1 MVAISP
7 NDEIACDPLQ
17 SDIDDRCIQ
26 YHNHVADGGCRQ
38 YAALIDAVVDLGIG
52 VSGHRQ
58 FRRGSKYA
66 DRFADRDE
74 TLPLADYPDCPDRT
88 DDRCSNAAWLR
99 QAGRFACFQS
109 IISACCHTPH
119 VSRQHVQDIGPN
131 SPLGCRTRGIHE
143 GKIMI
148 SIETTEAAV
157 AALYEKMAQNL
168 AIVRCRLQKP
178 LTLADKLVLGHLDD
192 PENQE
197 LIAGESYLALR
208 PDRVVFQDVLGQSGM
223 LQFMQTGRK
232 RVAVP
237 TTIHCDHLIQASSGA
252 DSDLRASLA
261 DSKEVYDFLR
271 SAAAKYGCGFWE
283 PGAGIIHQVVLE
295 NYAFPGCMI
304 IGTDSHTPNGGGLG
318 ACAVGVGGADAVE
331 VISGMP
337 WELLYPKHIAV
348 YLTGELSGWTAP
360 KDVILY
366 VAGKLT
372 VSGGTNAI
380 IEYIGPGAR
389 SISATGKATITNMGA
404 ELGATTSMFPADEK
418 MARYLNATGRAA
430 LGPLVA
436 QHRELLIP
444 DAEVEQDPE
453 KYYDRVIR
461 LDLGKLEPYVV
472 GPHTP
477 DRARPISAFAAELKD
492 KSNGFVDR
500 ISSTL
505 IGSCTNSSYEDMS
518 RAADVAEQATAQG
531 LSAAAPLLVTPGSE
545 QVRATIERDGQMSS
559 LASIGATVLAN
570 ACGPCIGQWHRTDG
584 AIAEPNSIVTSY
596 NRNFPRRNDG
606 QPTTMS
612 FIASPEIV
620 TAFAIAGRLSFNP
633 LTDALV
639 SRKDGKPFVLA
650 APKLAPDVPATNFSR
665 GRGAYVAPP
674 SDGEDIDIGIRPDSG
689 RLQRLHPWPA
699 WNGEDFLDMP
709 VLVKTKGK
717 TTTDHIS
724 PAGPWLRLR
733 GHLDKFSDNMFM
745 GATNAFSNETGRGK
759 NILTGEACR
768 SLADNARRYQARGLK
783 WVVIGDQ
790 NYGEG
795 SSREHAALSPRHLG
809 GVAVIARSFAR
820 IHETNLK
827 KQGLLA
833 LRFENPADYDR
844 VAEND
849 RIGLIGLKDMAP
861 GKRVECRIQHVDGS
875 VSTIRLLH
883 TFSNQQLGW
892 FRAGSA
898 LNLIQDP

>member
-1 MVAISP
+1 
-7 NDEIACDPLQ
+7 
-17 SDIDDRCIQ
+17 
-26 YHNHVADGGCRQ
+26 
-38 YAALIDAVVDLGIG
+38 
-52 VSGHRQ
+52 
-58 FRRGSKYA
+58 
-66 DRFADRDE
+66 
-74 TLPLADYPDCPDRT
+74 
-88 DDRCSNAAWLR
+88 
-99 QAGRFACFQS
+99 
-109 IISACCHTPH
+109 
-119 VSRQHVQDIGPN
+119 
-131 SPLGCRTRGIHE
+131 
-143 GKIMI
+143 MI
-148 SIETTEAAV
+148 SIEATPDTV
-157 AALYEKMAQNL
+157 AALYARMTQNL
-168 AIVRCRLQKP
+168 TVVRRRLRKP
-178 LTLADKLVLGHLDD
+178 LTLADKIMLGHLDD

-197 LIAGESYLALR
+197 LNAGESYLALR

-237 TTIHCDHLIQASSGA
+237 TTIHCDHLIQANAGA
-252 DSDLRASLA
+252 DRDLRASLA

-331 VISGMP
+331 VIAGMP
-337 WELLYPKHIAV
+337 WELLYPRHIAV
-348 YLTGELSGWTAP
+348 YLTGELNGWTAP

-366 VAGKLT
+366 VAGQLT

-389 SISATGKATITNMGA
+389 TISATGKATITNMGA

-418 MARYLNATGRAA
+418 MAQYLKATGRAV
-430 LGPLVA
+430 LVPLIE
-436 QHRELLIP
+436 QNLSLLVP
-444 DAEVEQDPE
+444 DEDVERNPE
-453 KYYDRVIR
+453 NYYDRVIR
-461 LDLGKLEPYVV
+461 LDLSKLEPHVV

-477 DRARPISAFAAELKD
+477 DRARPISAFAAEVKD
-492 KSNGFVDR
+492 SSNGFVDK
-500 ISSTL
+500 ISTAL

-518 RAADVAEQATAQG
+518 RAADVANQATARG
-531 LSAAAPLLVTPGSE
+531 LPAAVPLLVTPGSE
-545 QVRATIERDGQMSS
+545 QVRATIERDGQMTS

-570 ACGPCIGQWHRTDG
+570 ACGPCIGQWRRAVEET
-584 AIAEPNSIVTSY
+584 AEPNSIVTSY
-596 NRNFPRRNDG
+596 NRNFRRRNDG
-606 QPTTMS
+606 QPTTMN

-633 LTDALV
+633 LTDTLV
-639 SRKDGKPFVLA
+639 SKKDGRPFLLA
-650 APKLAPDVPATNFSR
+650 APKLAPDVPAANFSG
-665 GRGAYVAPP
+665 GRDAYVTPP
-674 SDGEDIDIGIRPDSG
+674 ENGQDIEISIRPDSG

-699 WNGEDFLDMP
+699 WDGEDFLDMP

-745 GATNAFSNETGRGK
+745 GAINAFSNETGRGR
-759 NILTGEACR
+759 NVLNGQAGQ
-768 SLADNARRYQARGLK
+768 SLADNARSYKARGRK

-795 SSREHAALSPRHLG
+795 SSREHAALSPRLLG

-833 LRFENPADYDR
+833 LRFEDPADYDR
-844 VAEND
+844 IAEND
-849 RIGLIGLKDMAP
+849 RISLIDLKDMAP
-861 GKRVECRIQHVDGS
+861 GKPVEGRIRHIDGS
-875 VSTIRLLH
+875 VTTISFLH
-883 TFSNQQLGW
+883 TFSKQQLAW

-898 LNLIQDP
+898 LNLFRDS